1 MKAARVVIDVLAGRQ
16 GRPAS
21 SIHPWMSLA
30 RDLGVTPLHLVLV
43 ALDVAAIEDVEL
55 DVQDLQHVTTV
66 ADLVHLFVHAT
77 PRARQPLIE
86 LDVAS

>member
-1 MKAARVVIDVLAGRQ
+1 MPLPAALLAHLDRLAG
-16 GRPAS
+16 
-21 SIHPWMSLA
+21 
-30 RDLGVTPLHLVLV
+30 DLGVTPLHLVLV

-55 DVQDLQHVTTV
+55 DVQDLQHVTSV